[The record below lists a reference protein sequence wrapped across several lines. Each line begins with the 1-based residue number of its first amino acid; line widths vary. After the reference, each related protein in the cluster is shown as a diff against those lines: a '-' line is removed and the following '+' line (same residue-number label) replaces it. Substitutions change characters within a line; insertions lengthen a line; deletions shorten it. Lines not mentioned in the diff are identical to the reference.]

1 MNVSMNT
8 SIQGQGRP
16 PPPNSEDMAT
26 RMASAVANGD
36 IDIEQLQENLSE
48 RLGVEDTS
56 SIVAEDGSV
65 DVAEL
70 TSLLEANKPGGA
82 EGGGRPPPPPGGG
95 GPGGPGG
102 PGGGGGITELLTDI
116 LGEEGLEEVTDEDG
130 SYDIDEL
137 VTALRE
143 QLESTDQS
151 TSGNLL
157 DLVA

>member
-26 RMASAVANGD
+26 RMASAVSNGD
-36 IDIEQLQENLSE
+36 IDIEQLQENLTE

-56 SIVAEDGSV
+56 SIIAEDGSV

-70 TSLLEANKPGGA
+70 TSLLDANKPGGA

-102 PGGGGGITELLTDI
+102 GAGITELLTDI
-116 LGEEGLEEVTDEDG
+116 LGEEGLEEVTEEDG

-137 VTALRE
+137 VIALRE